1 MRTLPA
7 AILIAT
13 LALLAPG
20 PALAHGGAEV
30 AVTRRP
36 YAGGPI
42 EIEGTDFEEGEL
54 VTLELRKEGQAP
66 VLLGSVPVE
75 AGGTFAV
82 TFHVPTEVRPGLYE
96 LLATVEDESTSAE
109 VTLLDPPGGSGNEGP
124 DNEVQ
129 HISNDRPS
137 AEAAGLGIVTAL
149 LAAGGAGI
157 ILAGRRRPVRPLQR

>member
-1 MRTLPA
+1 MT
-7 AILIAT
+7 
-13 LALLAPG
+13 G
-20 PALAHGGAEV
+20 
-30 AVTRRP
+30 RP

-124 DNEVQ
+124 ESEVQ